1 MTSWPKVSWIQSKI
15 QGDSNFAILGKTES
29 DAEDQEEEVDLAT
42 VDYMALMKA
51 EQAKQSATDKKQQV
65 EPHIENEESIDEA
78 DVDEANLQ
86 MANNKND

>member
-1 MTSWPKVSWIQSKI
+1 
-15 QGDSNFAILGKTES
+15 
-29 DAEDQEEEVDLAT
+29 
-42 VDYMALMKA
+42 MALMKA